1 MEQRVAK
8 SELQLLEQM
17 WKLGPASVR
26 EIHESLPDENRL
38 AYTTVQTMLTRLEEK
53 KAVRRLKKIGGA
65 FIFEA
70 VFTREAVHRRLIRD
84 LLEVF
89 GGSAKPVVSHLI
101 ETGDLTL
108 ADLRA
113 IEEQFQKDSEA
124 S

>member
-124 S
+124 L